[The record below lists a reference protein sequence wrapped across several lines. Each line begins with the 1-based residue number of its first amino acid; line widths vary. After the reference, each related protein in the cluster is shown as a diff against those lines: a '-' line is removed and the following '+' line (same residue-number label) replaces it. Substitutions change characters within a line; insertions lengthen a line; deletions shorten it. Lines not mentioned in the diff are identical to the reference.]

1 MSLGERKGGERKR
14 SQKMGGIKTEI
25 RKEEREEKKVQVV
38 VVHKVTTWGIEGAR
52 SFQRIEGR
60 VNKKRYFSLCLLVVK
75 KGCL

>member
-1 MSLGERKGGERKR
+1 VGEVKNKSENGGNKDRNKKR
-14 SQKMGGIKTEI
+14 
-25 RKEEREEKKVQVV
+25 REKKKKVQVV